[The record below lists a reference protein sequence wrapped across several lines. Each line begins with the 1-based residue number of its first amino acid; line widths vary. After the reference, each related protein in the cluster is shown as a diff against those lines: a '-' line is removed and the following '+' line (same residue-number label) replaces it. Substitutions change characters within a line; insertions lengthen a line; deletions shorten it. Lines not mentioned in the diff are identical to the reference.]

1 MRCLNRQRAN
11 IVFSNMFQHATI
23 LCPSDVAQRERI
35 FERDGALRWA
45 DDTVIGYCRIGV
57 PLDLLLSRMGQR
69 NKRSGSL
76 HMHAV
81 KLPEL
86 MDVFADEQY
95 ILWFA
100 DNAYEALI
108 VLKEGCTPIDQL
120 KAWGH
125 ALLLA
130 QVVRGQ
136 DGGHQ
141 LESDDASSGQKSLA
155 ELRETLEQTR
165 DMWEEYANVLEQE
178 GWDLGVAALET
189 RAGSRVQ
196 IETRK
201 EK

>member
-23 LCPSDVAQRERI
+23 LGPSDVSQRERI
-35 FERDGALRWA
+35 FERDGAFRWV
-45 DDTVIGYCRIGV
+45 DDTVIGHCRIGV

-69 NKRSGSL
+69 HKRTGSL
-76 HMHAV
+76 HLHAI

-86 MDVFADEQY
+86 MDIFADEQY

-100 DNAYEALI
+100 DTAYEALI
-108 VLKEGCTPIDQL
+108 VLKEECTPIDQL
-120 KAWGH
+120 KAWAH

-130 QVVRGQ
+130 RRVRGQ
-136 DGGHQ
+136 ESGGQ
-141 LESDDASSGQKSLA
+141 LENDDASAAQKSLA
-155 ELRETLEQTR
+155 ELRATLEETR
-165 DMWEEYANVLEQE
+165 EMWKKYAKVLEQE

-196 IETRK
+196 IGRK